1 MRMIVIGAFMSLD
14 GVMQA
19 PRRASGRS
27 DRRLRVGGWLPPFWD
42 DSLGDAMD
50 ESFSEPFDLLLRRKT
65 YDIFAAHWP
74 FVERD
79 PKASG
84 FDEGSARISERGD
97 EITKYVATHRPD
109 TLAWKNSQSLGGDVV
124 VTLRD
129 LKRQDGPR
137 LLTQGST
144 EVPHLLLGRDLVNR
158 MRLLVFP
165 LVLSRAGATSETLP
179 SRRHYV

>member
-1 MRMIVIGAFMSLD
+1 
-14 GVMQA
+14 
-19 PRRASGRS
+19 
-27 DRRLRVGGWLPPFWD
+27 
-42 DSLGDAMD
+42 MD
-50 ESFSEPFDLLLRRKT
+50 ESFSEPFDLLLGRKT

-79 PKASG
+79 PKARG
-84 FDEGSARISERGD
+84 FDEGSVRISARFD

-109 TLAWKNSQSLGGDVV
+109 TLTWKNSRSLGGDVV

-144 EVPHLLLGRDLVNR
+144 KLCHLLLEHDLVDE

-165 LVLSRAGATSETLP
+165 LVLGSGKRLFGDASIPTMFSLTKSVTSPNGALIATYERVGRPKTGSFMLEKP
-179 SRRHYV
+179 SAAELERRRNLK